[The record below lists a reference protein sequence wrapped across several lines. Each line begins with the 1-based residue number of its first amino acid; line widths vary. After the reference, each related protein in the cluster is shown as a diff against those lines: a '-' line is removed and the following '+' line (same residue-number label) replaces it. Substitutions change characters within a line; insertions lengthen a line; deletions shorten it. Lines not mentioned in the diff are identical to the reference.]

1 MNAQIAPH
9 IRGARREDYEP
20 NVRAFLPSCEGDE
33 LEIRSALLLMR
44 DLSAAAKPQA
54 SEQGWCLLD
63 VVERTAS
70 ESAFRAMKLDELT
83 ELRRLLRQ
91 VVAAAAGFDQL
102 YAPALP
108 LGETDDRG

>member
-9 IRGARREDYEP
+9 IRGAKREDYEP
-20 NVRAFLPSCEGDE
+20 NVRAFLPGVDGEE

-70 ESAFRAMKLDELT
+70 TSAFRAMPLAELV

-102 YAPALP
+102 YAPQLA
-108 LGETDDRG
+108 LGETVGRG